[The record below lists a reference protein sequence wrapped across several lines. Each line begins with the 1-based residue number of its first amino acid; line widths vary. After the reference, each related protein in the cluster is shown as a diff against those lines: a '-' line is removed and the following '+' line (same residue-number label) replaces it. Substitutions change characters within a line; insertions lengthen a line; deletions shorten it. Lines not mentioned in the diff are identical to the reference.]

1 MHVDQCVISTSRD
14 KNFLC
19 VNVNS
24 LRFSYFLFELNKA
37 RRWLVR
43 KRECWVC
50 IRSVKAIEIV
60 KVLNICYDE
69 KSADI
74 SKVRLR
80 STAAKRPSIL
90 MNDVTAT

>member
-24 LRFSYFLFELNKA
+24 LRFSYFVFELNKA
-37 RRWLVR
+37 RTWLVR
-43 KRECWVC
+43 KRECRVC
-50 IRSVKAIEIV
+50 IRAVKAIEIV

-69 KSADI
+69 KGQI
-74 SKVRLR
+74 FQKYV
-80 STAAKRPSIL
+80 
-90 MNDVTAT
+90 

>member
-24 LRFSYFLFELNKA
+24 LRFSYFVFELNKA

-43 KRECWVC
+43 KRECQVC
-50 IRSVKAIEIV
+50 IRAVKAIEIV

-69 KSADI
+69 KGQI
-74 SKVRLR
+74 FQKYV
-80 STAAKRPSIL
+80 
-90 MNDVTAT
+90 